1 MNMTGKLVFRIGVG
15 LEEIDREIVANV
27 DAAVAAAA
35 ADQGESIEAKRTV
48 SFENWTT
55 FFRCMT
61 PDRIAI
67 LEHIATHDM
76 IASTRALSI
85 ALGRDYSG
93 VHADVAELVKLG
105 LLERDGNALRC
116 EIEPDIAE
124 LTTACSLG
132 VPGYPR
138 AKMK

>member
-1 MNMTGKLVFRIGVG
+1 MAGKLVFRVGVS

-27 DAAVAAAA
+27 DAAVAAAERG
-35 ADQGESIEAKRTV
+35 QSIETKRTI
-48 SFENWTT
+48 SFENWAT

-61 PDRIAI
+61 PNRIAV
-67 LEHIATHDM
+67 LEQVAAHDT
-76 IASTRALSI
+76 IASTRALSV

-93 VHADVAELVKLG
+93 VHADVAKLVKLG

-124 LTTACSLG
+124 LA
-132 VPGYPR
+132 
-138 AKMK
+138 AA

>member
-1 MNMTGKLVFRIGVG
+1 MADKLVFRVG
-15 LEEIDREIVANV
+15 FSLEEIDREIVTNV
-27 DAAVAAAA
+27 SAAVAAA
-35 ADQGESIEAKRTV
+35 DRGESIEAKRTI

-61 PDRIAI
+61 PNRIAI
-67 LEHIATHDM
+67 LEHVAAHNM

-105 LLERDGNALRC
+105 FLERDGNSLRC
-116 EIEPDIAE
+116 EIEPDTAE
-124 LTTACSLG
+124 LTA
-132 VPGYPR
+132 
-138 AKMK
+138 A

>member
-1 MNMTGKLVFRIGVG
+1 MADKLVFRVG
-15 LEEIDREIVANV
+15 FSLEEIDREIIANV
-27 DAAVAAAA
+27 SAAVAAA
-35 ADQGESIEAKRTV
+35 DRGESIEAKRTI

-61 PDRIAI
+61 PNRIAI
-67 LEHIATHDM
+67 LEHVAAHDM
-76 IASTRALSI
+76 IASTRALSV

-105 LLERDGNALRC
+105 LLERDGNTLRC

-124 LTTACSLG
+124 LA
-132 VPGYPR
+132 
-138 AKMK
+138 AA

>member
-1 MNMTGKLVFRIGVG
+1 MNMASKLVFRVGVS

-27 DAAVAAAA
+27 DVAVAAAER
-35 ADQGESIEAKRTV
+35 GESIEAKRTI

-55 FFRCMT
+55 FFRCVT
-61 PDRIAI
+61 PNRIAI
-67 LEHIATHDM
+67 LEHVAAHDM
-76 IASTRALSI
+76 IASTRALSV

-105 LLERDGNALRC
+105 LLERDGNSLRC

-124 LTTACSLG
+124 LA
-132 VPGYPR
+132 
-138 AKMK
+138 AA

>member
-1 MNMTGKLVFRIGVG
+1 MAGKLVFRVGVS

-27 DAAVAAAA
+27 DSAVAAAERS
-35 ADQGESIEAKRTV
+35 DRIEAKRTI

-55 FFRCMT
+55 FFRSMT
-61 PDRIAI
+61 PNRIAI
-67 LEHIATHDM
+67 LEHVAAHNM
-76 IASTRALSI
+76 IASTRALSV

-116 EIEPDIAE
+116 EIEPDVAD
-124 LTTACSLG
+124 LVA
-132 VPGYPR
+132 
-138 AKMK
+138 A